1 MPALF
6 CLCMDLVL
14 VELGVEPLQSLG
26 EYRTSIIKNAER
38 IDDPIVPRNF

>member
-6 CLCMDLVL
+6 CLCMDQVL

-26 EYRTSIIKNAER
+26 EYSEKPT
-38 IDDPIVPRNF
+38 DV